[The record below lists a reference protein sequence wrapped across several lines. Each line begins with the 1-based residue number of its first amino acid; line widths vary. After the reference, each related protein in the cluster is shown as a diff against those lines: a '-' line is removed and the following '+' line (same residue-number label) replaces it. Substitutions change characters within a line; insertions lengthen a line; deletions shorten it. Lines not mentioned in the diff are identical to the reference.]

1 MFCKKVVLKNSAK
14 FTGKHVYPS
23 FFDKVSSLAG
33 NRCSPVNLVNFTVS
47 SEFHFPLQVNF
58 SRKMCSS
65 IEVSFIDV
73 YNISYKFS
81 KFFNST
87 FNDCNHLMVNPR
99 PKGCLYEK
107 KHPTYSLV
115 NRMSRFA
122 GMIFIFIYMRSFV
135 LLCRDEFV
143 TRYCFEFSSVWF

>member
-1 MFCKKVVLKNSAK
+1 
-14 FTGKHVYPS
+14 
-23 FFDKVSSLAG
+23 
-33 NRCSPVNLVNFTVS
+33 
-47 SEFHFPLQVNF
+47 
-58 SRKMCSS
+58 MCSS
-65 IEVSFIDV
+65 IEVSFIDL

-122 GMIFIFIYMRSFV
+122 GMIFVFIYMRSFV

-143 TRYCFEFSSVWF
+143 TRYFLSLVQFDFSYSSAIITLNLAFILGSSGTKSNFIKTIRDL